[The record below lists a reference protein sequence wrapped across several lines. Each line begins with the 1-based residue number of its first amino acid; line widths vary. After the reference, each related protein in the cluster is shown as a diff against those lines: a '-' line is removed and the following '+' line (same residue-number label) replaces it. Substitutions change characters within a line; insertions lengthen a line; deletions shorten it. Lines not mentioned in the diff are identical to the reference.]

1 MSDAPRLVLAS
12 GSPRRK
18 DLLARLTPVDE
29 VINSGAEENPWDLPS
44 RDFPAIALP
53 PPHHVPADANP
64 MLWAWRKAQAVVPQA
79 TMGRADALILGADTI
94 VVIEGDALGKPRDA
108 AHAGAMLRRLAGRE
122 HAVVTGWAF
131 VLAGHNA
138 AGERTVDTVRYD
150 YVSSLVEMRD
160 YDDAAIAAYVATG
173 EPMDKA
179 GAYAIQGE
187 GGGLVR
193 RVTGCYSNVV
203 GLPLCAVRAALAGL
217 GWPANGDEAWHD
229 GCAGPYCN
237 RAGEL

>member
-1 MSDAPRLVLAS
+1 MTTAPRLVLAS

-18 DLLARLTPVDE
+18 ELLARLTPTYD

-53 PPHHVPADANP
+53 APHHVPDDANP
-64 MLWAWRKAQAVVPQA
+64 MLWAWRKAQAVVPEV
-79 TMGRADALILGADTI
+79 TMGAGDALILGADTI
-94 VVIEGDALGKPRDA
+94 VVIEGDVLGKPRDA
-108 AHAGAMLRRLAGRE
+108 AHARAMLRRLAGRE

-131 VLAGHNA
+131 VLAGHNG
-138 AGERTVDTVRYD
+138 AGERAVDTLRFD

-160 YDDAAIAAYVATG
+160 YDDATIAEYVATG
-173 EPMDKA
+173 EPLDKA

-187 GGGLVR
+187 GATLVR
-193 RVTGCYSNVV
+193 RVSGCYSNVV
-203 GLPLCAVRAALAGL
+203 GLPLCAVRAALGGL
-217 GWPANGDEAWHD
+217 GRPSDGGEAWHD

-237 RAGEL
+237 RTGEN